1 MYDVYVLVS
10 LDVVTLSSS
19 NVDTGAV
26 LDTTVVD
33 EFVSV

>member
-19 NVDTGAV
+19 NVDTRAMF
-26 LDTTVVD
+26 DTTVVD